1 MAWDNG
7 YTYRRSITIDNTKVS
22 GSGDLTNFAVLISGT
37 YAYLAT
43 VANAGKVENAN
54 GYDIIF
60 TSDADGATVLDF
72 EVQRYTATT
81 GEVIFWVKVP
91 TVDGDADT
99 TFYMFYGNSSVSTDQ
114 SDKNNTWDT
123 AYKAVLHLQESGN
136 STVDEYIDSTVNA
149 NHGEGGKD
157 AGTTTP
163 DRVTGKIG
171 YAQEFKA
178 SSSHG
183 IAIPHDNTLDLSAD
197 ATLSLWIKSGSTTSS
212 VWEIIFAKRNAG
224 GKNWN
229 AFIWE
234 SSDDFSFEGNSTGR
248 SDDTLSS
255 SWQLLH
261 FVVDQGTDTKLYI
274 NGSLAY
280 TFSGVYFGST
290 NTADLTLGYWLDN
303 GTAKEFLSAILQ
315 EVRVCT
321 GLLSTDWM
329 LTEYNN
335 QNDPSTFYTVGDEE
349 EAPVAG
355 VSAYGEDGCGLL
367 SNSSFEVDLD
377 GWAAD
382 AQYSRTVEDAYHG
395 AISVKLESSGA
406 FENFYTEAAGITVE
420 RNTFYRLKFWAKI
433 FTNGLGVIIQ
443 INIGSAF
450 GTTIASQAVS
460 STNNTWQEQ
469 ELVFNSGDNTK
480 VWIRIFNNNS
490 SITAYFDKFCL
501 NAFDVGTASP
511 TQKHFY
517 YRVFDGAT
525 IKGVWTDDVIS
536 EPSFKV
542 NINGGYSDMKVT
554 LARPFDDFGEDVD
567 VKLNNKVE
575 CWVVDKESP
584 NGKLLYTGYIAGY
597 APELDEEEEKVQVT
611 LFPFEAELNRMVL
624 RDSSGNTTLAY
635 NSYDPGNILKDA
647 IDKYKGILGGH
658 LRYTST
664 SIALTNTVVSYTFNT
679 NTLKEVLDKVVELC
693 PVGWYYRIDPDG
705 VIYLQPRNLLADYTF
720 TLGLEVTGLR
730 TYRRIEDLVNRVL
743 FVGGGDPPLFR
754 KYENTGSQQQYGLY
768 EKKIVDQRVT
778 VVATAQ
784 TMSEREIEQK
794 KDPEIRSTFTI
805 MDSNGRRSKGFDIE
819 SLQVGKT
826 LKIKNLNTGRKA
838 QSLWDTAVWDV
849 DVWDQTLS
857 TSAADIIQILSLS
870 YEPDSIVI
878 EASSRLPQIAKR
890 IEDIDRNLQASQTVN
905 NPAAPS

>member
-1 MAWDNG
+1 MALLQTLYDNFN
-7 YTYRRSITIDNTKVS
+7 DNS
-22 GSGDLTNFAVLISGT
+22 LNAQWSEFEGGS
-37 YAYLAT
+37 AT
-43 VANAGKVENAN
+43 VNETNRRLEINYPASS
-54 GYDIIF
+54 
-60 TSDADGATVLDF
+60 TSST
-72 EVQRYTATT
+72 
-81 GEVIFWVKVP
+81 
-91 TVDGDADT
+91 DGD
-99 TFYMFYGNSSVSTDQ
+99 
-114 SDKNNTWDT
+114 
-123 AYKAVLHLQESGN
+123 
-136 STVDEYIDSTVNA
+136 
-149 NHGEGGKD
+149 
-157 AGTTTP
+157 
-163 DRVTGKIG
+163 
-171 YAQEFKA
+171 
-178 SSSHG
+178 
-183 IAIPHDNTLDLSAD
+183 IA
-197 ATLSLWIKSGSTTSS
+197 
-212 VWEIIFAKRNAG
+212 
-224 GKNWN
+224 
-229 AFIWE
+229 
-234 SSDDFSFEGNSTGR
+234 
-248 SDDTLSS
+248 
-255 SWQLLH
+255 
-261 FVVDQGTDTKLYI
+261 
-274 NGSLAY
+274 
-280 TFSGVYFGST
+280 
-290 NTADLTLGYWLDN
+290 
-303 GTAKEFLSAILQ
+303 
-315 EVRVCT
+315 
-321 GLLSTDWM
+321 
-329 LTEYNN
+329 
-335 QNDPSTFYTVGDEE
+335 
-349 EAPVAG
+349 
-355 VSAYGEDGCGLL
+355 
-367 SNSSFEVDLD
+367 SNSSFDLTGSYGFVQVSEVPSSATSANAELRIYTDSSNWFRWIYEGGTLFAQRRKAGASATITSFTYSATTHKFWRIRESAGVIYYDTSAD
-377 GWAAD
+377 GLTWTNQGTYTHGMTITAMHVLIAGTCFQNETNPGRFIVD
-382 AQYSRTVEDAYHG
+382 NFNVIPMQLFNDNFDDNSVDTAKWTKFEAGGAYVSEINGRLEVHFPVDTIDTTDG
-395 AISVKLESSGA
+395 DISSV
-406 FENFYTEAAGITVE
+406 
-420 RNTFYRLKFWAKI
+420 NTFDLSESYAYMQVIKAPSNQTNANGEIRLYADGDNWFRWVKEAGSLFVQRKNAGDVDSLKI
-433 FTNGLGVIIQ
+433 FSYNPTIHRWWRIRESGGVVYWETSKDSQLWTIHGSYTHGMDIHAMRVLIAAIGYQDELNPGLFIVDNFNVAEDIPDPD
-443 INIGSAF
+443 AA
-450 GTTIASQAVS
+450 TSQPV
-460 STNNTWQEQ
+460 
-469 ELVFNSGDNTK
+469 TK
-480 VWIRIFNNNS
+480 
-490 SITAYFDKFCL
+490 
-501 NAFDVGTASP
+501 
-511 TQKHFY
+511 QY
-517 YRVFDGAT
+517 YYKVFDGAT

-536 EPSFKV
+536 EPRFKV
-542 NINGGYSDMKVT
+542 NINSGYSDMNIV
-554 LARPFDDFGEDVD
+554 LARQFDNFGEDVD
-567 VKLNNKVE
+567 VKLNNRVE
-575 CWVVDKESP
+575 CWVIDKESP